1 MSTKA
6 KKAVE
11 ASTAANKA
19 QTLVYCGPSI
29 RNVCTRFSMFTT
41 APAALMER
49 AEQVPLIKNLILPLS
64 EFIEARQQIEA
75 GRGPYYSIYQQIK
88 KSL

>member
-11 ASTAANKA
+11 KSAAAAAPIK
-19 QTLVYCGPSI
+19 VYCGPTI
-29 RNVCTRFSMFTT
+29 RNICTRYSMFSE
-41 APAALMER
+41 APAPLLEKAKE
-49 AEQVPLIKNLILPLS
+49 VPLIKNLILPLS
-64 EFIEARQQIEA
+64 EFVEARQQIEA
-75 GRGPYYSIYQQIK
+75 RSGSYYSIYQQIQ